1 MFDSSNLSREKILIG
16 NENEK
21 VVGTFRIET
30 VQDFWVDEFS
40 CLRSKGY
47 SFKYGNDIKNKL
59 EGISEPQSKSIKLK
73 NFINVDLEQNIKTNV
88 RNILKNLLFV
98 NYVFQK

>member
-1 MFDSSNLSREKILIG
+1 MSRETILIG

-40 CLRSKGY
+40 CLRGKEY
-47 SFKYGNDIKNKL
+47 SFKCGNDIKNKL
-59 EGISEPQSKSIKLK
+59 EGISEPQPKSIKLK
-73 NFINVDLEQNIKTNV
+73 DFINVDMEKNIKKNV

-98 NYVFQK
+98 NYVFKK